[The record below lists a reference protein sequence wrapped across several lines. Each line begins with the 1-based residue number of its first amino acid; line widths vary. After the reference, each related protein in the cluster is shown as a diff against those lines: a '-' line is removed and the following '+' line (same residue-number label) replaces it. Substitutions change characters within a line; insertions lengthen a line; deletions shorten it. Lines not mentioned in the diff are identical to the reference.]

1 MFPPKAKKKKLRDE
15 LRLFTKVRSKT
26 ELDKMAKKNSKKDKE
41 AKKARAEEKNKKNLS
56 KAEGKNKK
64 KAKKTGEVDE
74 DDVDIDEILAN
85 YKKEQEAFEAINVET
100 VTRPSKRI
108 NVSMVANPNH
118 GKKELFIFGGEN
130 TVDNISAFY
139 NELYTY
145 APDSDQWRKITS
157 KNSPMHRSSAAI
169 AAHPSGVV
177 LLHGGEFSSPKQN
190 TFYHYSDTW
199 LLDATTKEWT
209 KIEQKN
215 GPSARSGHRITV
227 WKNFFIMYGGF
238 RDLGSSTSYLNDLWV
253 FDITNYKWKQIE
265 FPPNHP
271 TPDARSGHS
280 LIPSADGA
288 VLWGGYCKVKAGKG
302 LQKGKILTDCW
313 MLKMKSDLGAIR
325 WERRK
330 KQGFQ
335 PSPRVGCSM
344 VHHKGRGVLFGGV
357 YDYEETEESLDSSFF
372 NDLFTYQVENNRWY
386 SLSLRAQKKKQQ
398 KLNKK
403 QNRDEDLEE
412 LLNSILA
419 KAKLEDDE
427 EDNEDDDEIE
437 AELKKFD
444 DESDSDEDEQGERNE
459 YPVVNTLPHPRFN
472 AATAVVDDSLF
483 IFGGVW
489 ELGERDYSI
498 DSLYSID
505 LAKLDGMKVYWENL
519 KDVENAKEEEE
530 EDEDDFD
537 EEDDEDEDD
546 EGETEDKKLV
556 AEEDEEDEE
565 DIIEDEPE
573 IPDLR
578 PWLPHPK
585 AFESLRAFYVRTGA
599 DFLQWA
605 ISNNRDARGKHL
617 KKKSFDLCQDRWWER
632 REQVRIEE
640 DRLEELGGIGEVIEK
655 DTTKTTKRR

>member
-1 MFPPKAKKKKLRDE
+1 
-15 LRLFTKVRSKT
+15 
-26 ELDKMAKKNSKKDKE
+26 MAKKDSKKDKE
-41 AKKARAEEKNKKNLS
+41 AKKARAEEKKKKAS
-56 KAEGKNKK
+56 AKAERQNKK
-64 KAKKTGEVDE
+64 KAKKTGEIDE

-85 YKKEQEAFEAINVET
+85 YKKEQEAFEAINIESCNH
-100 VTRPSKRI
+100 PSKRI

-118 GKKELFIFGGEN
+118 GKRELIIFGGEI
-130 TVDNISAFY
+130 TIDNIAAFY
-139 NELYTY
+139 NDLYTY

-157 KNSPMHRSSAAI
+157 KNAPMPRSSAAI
-169 AAHPSGVV
+169 AAHPSGVI

-215 GPSARSGHRITV
+215 GPTARSGHRITV
-227 WKNFFIMYGGF
+227 WKNYFIMYGGF
-238 RDLGSSTSYLNDLWV
+238 RDLGSSTSYLHDLWV

-280 LIPSADGA
+280 LIPAADGA

-357 YDYEETEESLDSSFF
+357 YDFEETEESLDSQFY
-372 NDLFTYQVENNRWY
+372 NDLFTYQVETNRWY

-412 LLNSILA
+412 VLNSILA
-419 KAKLEDDE
+419 KAKLNDE
-427 EDNEDDDEIE
+427 EDEGDDDEIE

-444 DESDSDEDEQGERNE
+444 EAEDDTEDEKDEVE
-459 YPVVNTLPHPRFN
+459 YPVVNSLPHPRFN
-472 AATAVVDDSLF
+472 AATAVADDTLF

-489 ELGERDYSI
+489 ELGERDYTI
-498 DSLYSID
+498 DSMYAVD
-505 LAKLDGMKVYWENL
+505 LAKLDGLKIYWENL
-519 KDVENAKEEEE
+519 KEVENAVKEEE
-530 EDEDDFD
+530 EDEDDEFD
-537 EEDDEDEDD
+537 DDEDDNDD
-546 EGETEDKKLV
+546 EEESQDHKLV
-556 AEEDEEDEE
+556 AEEEEEE
-565 DIIEDEPE
+565 EEEILEEEPE
-573 IPDLR
+573 IPDPR

-585 AFESLRAFYVRTGA
+585 AFETLRAFYVRTGA
-599 DFLQWA
+599 DFLEWA

-632 REQVRIEE
+632 REQIRIEE
-640 DRLEELGGIGEVIEK
+640 DKLEELGGIDEVVER